1 MHFVIQIILYQL
13 LFLGV
18 YQLIKREPFFQLNRM
33 YLLITLGASFVLP
46 FIDFSGWQI
55 PLASERITQLNSVLL
70 PEVFIGEATIGTT
83 SQVSMSFVDQFY
95 IGLEHLYWLG
105 LSVSLSLF
113 YVKLKNVYVN
123 INSHMI
129 HFEEGNKVIY
139 LKNSTEAFSIF
150 QYIFLGD
157 QLNAEQKQII
167 LAHEQ
172 AHVKHHHS
180 LDNSLVALL
189 QVLMWFN
196 PLIFLYLR
204 ELQLV
209 HEYQADAKVCKV
221 FTRKAYTL
229 QLLNFSFSTHQLSLM
244 SPFYTTSF
252 IKNRITMLQKKSN
265 HFSSLVKYAIVTP
278 ILFLAFSFS
287 LNAQENLPKDEQALL
302 EKYTKEI
309 FLLSQTEKNLMYEKF
324 ITQLEKTEDGI
335 FTKDSFYKF
344 KAFSI
349 YTNESVIKKEGK
361 TVTNEFVEKFDES
374 TKELLNT
381 PYEDFVIQMKERI
394 AENPEKYTEKRISEY
409 DEIEVVPFATT
420 FRAPIYPGCD
430 ESQEN
435 EAIKQC
441 MSEKITAHVAEHF
454 NTSVAKDLDLSGVN
468 RVYVRFMISKEG
480 NIEDVDARSA
490 HPILSEEGKRVI
502 KSLPTMQ
509 PGINKD
515 ETAVGVM
522 YTLPITFQIPEEE
535 VNEATEIQKN

>member
-18 YQLIKREPFFQLNRM
+18 YQLIKREPFFQLNRL

-83 SQVSMSFVDQFY
+83 SQANMSFVDQFY
-95 IGLEHLYWLG
+95 IGLEQLYWLG

-157 QLNAEQKQII
+157 QLDAEQKQII

-180 LDNSLVALL
+180 LDNSLVELL

-309 FLLSQTEKNLMYEKF
+309 FALSEKDESLVYKEF
-324 ITQLEKTEDGI
+324 IANLEKDENGI
-335 FTKDSFYKF
+335 FTKESVYKF
-344 KAFSI
+344 KAFTIFLKETVKGEDKSSKLNSEESEANMKKMLNTS
-349 YTNESVIKKEGK
+349 YEEYLTNSKSRITEDPLKYSEK
-361 TVTNEFVEKFDES
+361 TVDVNE
-374 TKELLNT
+374 
-381 PYEDFVIQMKERI
+381 
-394 AENPEKYTEKRISEY
+394 
-409 DEIEVVPFATT
+409 EIEAVPFATVY
-420 FRAPIYPGCD
+420 RVPIYPGCD
-430 ESQEN
+430 DSQEN

-454 NTSVAKDLDLSGVN
+454 KTSVAKDLDLSGVN

-480 NIEDVDARSA
+480 KIEEVDARSA

-535 VNEATEIQKN
+535 VNEAPEIEKN